1 MKELNKEII
10 YEEFFKQNKLMIQ
23 RIFRQMVMILNIP
36 AILMGV
42 CDMTKRLLRLLDKL
56 NS

>member
-10 YEEFFKQNKLMIQ
+10 YEEFFKQVDDSTDFSSDGDDFKYTSYID
-23 RIFRQMVMILNIP
+23 
-36 AILMGV
+36 GV

-56 NS
+56 NA